1 MATTKTRYLVVTTPK
16 KVTSARQIHAYSKC
30 TSNKAIMEKYYE
42 EIKNRYP
49 NENVYLLTVEQT
61 KELKKRVTKHFRDIE
76 EAKLRRLD
84 ERMAKLNAYYTFYD
98 NFKR

>member
-16 KVTSARQIHAYSKC
+16 KITNARQIHAYSKC

-49 NENVYLLTVEQT
+49 NEEVYLLTVEQT
-61 KELKKRVTKHFRDIE
+61 KELKKRVVKHFRELE
-76 EAKLRRLD
+76 EKKLKRLD
-84 ERMAKLNAYYTFYD
+84 ERIARLNAHYTFYD